1 MARMGEVIPSWNGHG
16 VFTGREP
23 HTSQRNQMKIFKTLA
38 ATAAVVT
45 CCIGN
50 PLPAQ
55 AQSISAGA
63 AAAIAALE
71 TPWLGQPRSHCYMKV
86 GSYVGYGCFVQGVNE
101 YGQYL
106 MACCN

>member
-1 MARMGEVIPSWNGHG
+1 
-16 VFTGREP
+16 
-23 HTSQRNQMKIFKTLA
+23 MKLFKTLA
-38 ATAAVVT
+38 ATAAVIT

-55 AQSISAGA
+55 AGA
-63 AAAIAALE
+63 AAAAVAALE
-71 TPWLGQPRSHCYMKV
+71 APGLGQQRSYCYMKV

-106 MACCN
+106 MACCD